1 MHRRVCLRARTQERH
16 AAREQELQHH
26 AAILH
31 TKLLK
36 HAPHALPCKLSKRRD
51 GGRVGTTTAAAGPLE
66 SDERHVRPAPAELNQ
81 GEDGGGLGVGR
92 GKQLV
97 RLQRERDFLAGAHA
111 SVGRGCHQSCVHVCP
126 LVDVVLAFC
135 RYADARW
142 RGRRRRGV
150 CQT

>member
-1 MHRRVCLRARTQERH
+1 MHRRVCLRAHTQERH

-51 GGRVGTTTAAAGPLE
+51 GGRMGTAPAAGPLD
-66 SDERHVRPAPAELNQ
+66 SDERHVRPSHAEPDQ

-97 RLQRERDFLAGAHA
+97 RLQRQRDFLAGAHA
-111 SVGRGCHQSCVHVCP
+111 SIYLWVRMRIVHVCP

-142 RGRRRRGV
+142 RGGRRRRA

>member
-1 MHRRVCLRARTQERH
+1 MHRRVCLRAHTQERH

-26 AAILH
+26 VAILH

-81 GEDGGGLGVGR
+81 GEDGGGLG
-92 GKQLV
+92 
-97 RLQRERDFLAGAHA
+97 AGAPP
-111 SVGRGCHQSCVHVCP
+111 VHTIIMVIT
-126 LVDVVLAFC
+126 LRNKKIRQQKYVNKNAFLIHEIRQTNRDVK
-135 RYADARW
+135 
-142 RGRRRRGV
+142 
-150 CQT
+150 